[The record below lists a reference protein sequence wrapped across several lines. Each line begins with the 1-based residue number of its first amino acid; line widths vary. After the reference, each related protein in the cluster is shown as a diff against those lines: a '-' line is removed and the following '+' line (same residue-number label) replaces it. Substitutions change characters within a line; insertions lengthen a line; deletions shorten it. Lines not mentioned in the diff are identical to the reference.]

1 MFDEHDLNTDTEPNG
16 VLPANFDGRA
26 AALGGAMRLHA
37 EPLRRRALQPSRAE
51 QRRGRVLV
59 IDDDPRISLSL
70 QLILSEW
77 HDVTALTSPCE
88 ALLRMRHGETY
99 DVVLCDVMMPE
110 LSAMD
115 LYAALERELPGIASR
130 LVFLTGGAFT
140 PRAHE
145 FLAQI
150 DNARFEKPLDIDGLI
165 ALVRRRVALR
175 LLTE

>member
-1 MFDEHDLNTDTEPNG
+1 MFDEHDRSTDTDPGG
-16 VLPANFDGRA
+16 VMPAN
-26 AALGGAMRLHA
+26 LRLHV
-37 EPLRRRALQPSRAE
+37 ETLRRRALPAPRVE
-51 QRRGRVLV
+51 PRRGRVLI

-88 ALLRMRHGETY
+88 ALLRMRHGERH

-115 LYAALERELPGIASR
+115 LYAVLERELPSMAAR

-140 PRAHE
+140 PRAFE
-145 FLAQI
+145 FLARV
-150 DNARFEKPLDIDGLI
+150 DNPRFEKPLDIDALI
-165 ALVRRRVALR
+165 ALVRCRVALR
-175 LLTE
+175 VLAE

>member
-1 MFDEHDLNTDTEPNG
+1 MFDEHDHSADAEPSG
-16 VLPANFDGRA
+16 TLPANLLLRG
-26 AALGGAMRLHA
+26 
-37 EPLRRRALQPSRAE
+37 EPLRRRALQPLRGE
-51 QRRGRVLV
+51 QRRGRVLI

-88 ALLRMRHGETY
+88 ALLRMRHGERY

-115 LYAALERELPGIASR
+115 LYAVLEQELPGIARR

-140 PRAHE
+140 PRAHA

-150 DNARFEKPLDIDGLI
+150 DNARFEKPLDLDGLI

-175 LLTE
+175 LLGE